1 MKNRKKNR
9 FLFIILHRIK
19 KKNDMKPMKLS
30 LIAAFASLMLMGC
43 ATERI
48 GNINSQP
55 YRYHESAVQI
65 KGRVTNTTNLFVL
78 KTFRVADKTGDIT
91 VVASEDRAA
100 LPAVGQ
106 KIKVRG
112 KVYQAFKLGSLQ
124 KIVVVEGIAPIV
136 K

>member
-19 KKNDMKPMKLS
+19 KKNDIK
-30 LIAAFASLMLMGC
+30 
-43 ATERI
+43 
-48 GNINSQP
+48 SQP

-100 LPAVGQ
+100 LPTVGQ